1 MPLDESARLAAL
13 LRLEILDT
21 DPEAAFD
28 DLVRAAAQVCGVPIS
43 LVSLVDDRRQWFK
56 ARVGLDATQT
66 PRDIAFCAHAIE
78 GEAEIMEVPDAT
90 KDPRFAQSPLVVG
103 RPDIRF
109 YAGAK
114 LTSSDGHALG
124 TLCVI
129 DRKPH
134 HLLPWQRD
142 VLASLGRQVVHLI
155 ELRYALNQLK
165 KEPEALSASRFKN
178 LIQEVAAGAIYCSG
192 NCLTFNDQVT
202 SIIGY
207 RNDELPTVD
216 KWFAALYG
224 DRQADVRKWYEQ
236 DRASGFLKP
245 RLVAIR
251 HHDGSTRHLE
261 FTAYLSA
268 TDEVWLVRNV
278 TDQVNAEERFRVL
291 FEHSSDA
298 HLLFDETGIIDCN
311 QAAVRMLGGSD
322 KQQILNI
329 HPARLSPEVQP
340 DGQRSD
346 VKSAEM
352 DRLAQQNGHHRFEW
366 THRCFDGSDISVEVS
381 LTKVE
386 LSGRPVLLVV
396 WHDLT
401 ERKKA
406 EEVERQREKRW
417 LLALEASG
425 DGVWDWDLETNRVFF
440 SARWKAMLGHTE
452 NEISDDLDELDRRMH
467 PDEKEAVYAEVKR
480 HLKGEIAHFVKEHRL
495 LCKNGSWKWILDR
508 GMVVER
514 FPDGRPRRMI
524 GTHADL
530 TERRQMEERLRLE
543 QERFRAMSDASPVG
557 IFVTDVAGEATYLND
572 RLCKLAGMAEAV
584 ALGIGWVEALHPD
597 DRQRTFSVWNQAV
610 IDGGLFTHEHRF
622 AHRDGRVVWVHLMA
636 APMHMAGKI
645 VGYVGTISDITDRH
659 LNDQRLVDSLRR
671 FDLVA
676 AGAAIGI
683 WETRFDPEK
692 WQAQIT
698 KDLPFYWSPRF
709 IEIMGYSADEFPMR
723 LEPWLQALYPDDREL
738 ALAGVNECL
747 AFGVPYNV
755 EYRLR
760 HKSGDYH
767 WYHATG
773 EAERDAQGRPLRF
786 AGSMSDI
793 TKRKRDE
800 DLLEQA
806 RIQLLDAVGAID
818 AGFAMFDADDCL
830 VISNHRFAEIY
841 GLSGGPS
848 GDLQVPGTP
857 YRGILA
863 GIVHSGAL
871 QKLSVTSDSW
881 ISERLAEHQ
890 HPGSEQE
897 FNVAGRWIRIAE
909 RRTAD
914 GGIVSLHTDV
924 TILKQAHDDMRQAR
938 DIAEQATCAKSDF
951 LATMSHEI
959 RTPMNGVI
967 GMTSLLLDSELTPQ
981 QRDFAETVRT
991 CGDNLLSLIND
1002 ILDFSKM
1009 EAGHLRLEH
1018 ISFSPRRLV
1027 EDAVALLAEQAQSKG
1042 LELVALIDA
1051 AVPSKLLGDPGRLR
1065 QVVLNLLSN
1074 AIKFTARGE
1083 VVLTLDRMPDSS
1095 GRLPLTL
1102 AIRDTG
1108 IGIPEHARDRMF
1120 KAFSQADSSTTRK
1133 FGGTG
1138 LGLVICQRL
1147 VTLMGGDIDFTSEVG
1162 VGTQFTCRIMLDP
1175 VKDEDSPLA
1184 SPSLVGKQVW
1194 LIGGHP
1200 LGRRVMRDQVLAW
1213 GMHCDES
1220 ENPDDM
1226 VTWSVTK
1233 KPDLLVIDHDVR
1245 GGGLVVGKALSRYPN
1260 LAAVPKIL
1268 VATTGMRGMAAAAID
1283 SGFSGFLTKPLR
1295 QAQLFDCLLVVLDQR
1310 SRLVDHPT
1318 SATPTLVTRHTLAE
1332 DTLRPRVL
1340 VVEDNV
1346 VNRQVAVAMLGK
1358 LGCLCDI
1365 ATNGKEAV
1373 EATALQQYQIVF
1385 MDCQMPVMDGFA
1397 ATTAIRH
1404 REGGDQRVRIVALTA
1419 NAMSGDR
1426 ERCLA
1431 SGMDDYLAKPVG
1443 LSDFSK
1449 AIERGRGV
1457 KIPLAPS
1464 MSTPTSSS
1472 EPIIDDVALRGLL
1485 EAIDLDTVCSVI
1497 ELMRN
1502 DATAVINE
1510 LRQAAQANDV
1520 IALGRIAH
1528 RLKGSS
1534 GTLGMLQLQSLCQTL
1549 EQQAC
1554 HKKLINLDQQVT
1566 AIAVALSTALPL
1578 LENHPALK
1586 AT

>member
-1 MPLDESARLAAL
+1 MPLDEAARLAAL

-28 DLVRAAAQVCGVPIS
+28 DLVRAAAHVCGAPIS

-78 GEAEIMEVPDAT
+78 GDAEIMEIPDAT

-114 LTSSDGHALG
+114 LTTSDGHALG

-129 DRKPH
+129 DRQPRE
-134 HLLPWQRD
+134 LLPWQRE
-142 VLASLGRQVVHLI
+142 VLATLGRQVVRLI
-155 ELRYALNQLK
+155 EWRHALNQLK
-165 KEPEALSASRFKN
+165 HGAETPGHSSLRR
-178 LIQEVAAGAIYCSG
+178 LIQEVPAGAIYRSG
-192 NCLTFNDQVT
+192 DRLSFNDQVT

-207 RNDELPTVD
+207 RNHELPTID
-216 KWFAALYG
+216 SWFAVLHG
-224 DRQADVRKWYEQ
+224 DRQAEVRKWYEQ
-236 DRASGFLKP
+236 DRAQGFLKP
-245 RLVAIR
+245 RLVAVRHQDGSIR
-251 HHDGSTRHLE
+251 HVE
-261 FTAYLSA
+261 FAGYLSA
-268 TDEVWLVRNV
+268 SDEVWLVRNV
-278 TDQVNAEERFRVL
+278 TAQINAEERFRVL

-298 HLLFDETGIIDCN
+298 HLLFDESGIIDCN
-311 QAAVRMLGGSD
+311 QAAVRMLGGTD
-322 KQQILNI
+322 KQQLLNI
-329 HPARLSPEVQP
+329 HPARLSPEIQP
-340 DGQRSD
+340 DGRRSD
-346 VKSAEM
+346 DKSAEM
-352 DRLAQQNGHHRFEW
+352 DGLAQQHGHHRFEW
-366 THRCFDGSDISVEVS
+366 THRRFDGSDILVDVS

-406 EEVERQREKRW
+406 EEAERQREKRW
-417 LLALEASG
+417 LLALDASG

-440 SARWKAMLGHTE
+440 SARWKAMLGHAE
-452 NEISDDLDELDRRMH
+452 DEVSDALDEWDRRVH
-467 PDEKEAVYAEVKR
+467 PDEKEAVYAERNR
-480 HLKGEIAHFVKEHRL
+480 HLNGAIPQYVKEHRL
-495 LCKNGSWKWILDR
+495 LCKDGSWKWILDR
-508 GMVVER
+508 GLVVER

-557 IFVTDVAGEATYLND
+557 IFVTDVAGQATYLND
-572 RLCKLAGMAEAV
+572 RWCTLAGMTEA
-584 ALGIGWVEALHPD
+584 AGLGAGWSEALHPD
-597 DRQRTFSVWNQAV
+597 DRKHTFSVWNQAI
-610 IDGGLFTHEHRF
+610 IDGGLFTNEHRF
-622 AHRDGRVVWVHLMA
+622 LHSGGRVVWTQVMA
-636 APMHMAGKI
+636 APMHIAGKI
-645 VGYVGTISDITDRH
+645 VGYVGTVSDITDRH
-659 LNDQRLVDSLRR
+659 LNEQRLVDSLRR

-676 AGAAIGI
+676 AGASIGI

-698 KDLPFYWSPRF
+698 NDLPFYWSPRF
-709 IEIMGYSADEFPMR
+709 IEIMGYAVDEFPMR
-723 LEPWLQALYPDDREL
+723 LEPWLQAIHPDDRER
-738 ALAGVNECL
+738 ALAGVGECL

-760 HKSGDYH
+760 HKSGEYH

-793 TKRKRDE
+793 TTRKRDE
-800 DLLEQA
+800 ELLDQA
-806 RIQLLDAVGAID
+806 RVQLLDAVGAID

-841 GLSGGPS
+841 GLSG
-848 GDLQVPGTP
+848 DQQMPGTS
-857 YRGILA
+857 YQEILSA
-863 GIVHSGAL
+863 MVHGAL

-881 ISERLAEHQ
+881 ITERLAEHQ

-938 DIAEQATCAKSDF
+938 DIAEQAARAKSDF

-967 GMTSLLLDSELTPQ
+967 GMTSLLLDTPLTPQ

-1042 LELVALIDA
+1042 LELVALIGA

-1083 VVLTLDRMPDSS
+1083 VVLTLDRAPDAN
-1095 GRLPLTL
+1095 GRVPLTL

-1108 IGIPEHARDRMF
+1108 IGIPEQARERMF

-1147 VTLMGGDIDFTSEVG
+1147 VVLMGGDIDFASTVG
-1162 VGTQFTCRIMLDP
+1162 VGTQFTCRIVLDP
-1175 VKDEDSPLA
+1175 VKDEESPLA
-1184 SPSLVGKQVW
+1184 NPGLVGKQVW

-1200 LGRRVMRDQVLAW
+1200 LGRRVMRDQVLSW
-1213 GMHCDES
+1213 GMRCDET
-1220 ENPDDM
+1220 ENPDD
-1226 VTWSVTK
+1226 VVAWSATK

-1245 GGGLVVGKALSRYPN
+1245 GGGLVVGVALASYPN

-1268 VATTGMRGMAAAAID
+1268 VATTGMRGMAAAATEA
-1283 SGFSGFLTKPLR
+1283 GFSGFLTKPLR
-1295 QAQLFDCLLVVLDQR
+1295 QAQLFDCLLVVLDQL
-1310 SRLVDHPT
+1310 SRLGDHPT
-1318 SATPTLVTRHTLAE
+1318 SAAPILVTRHTLAE

-1340 VVEDNV
+1340 VVEDNL

-1358 LGCLCDI
+1358 IGCLCDI
-1365 ATNGKEAV
+1365 ATNGQEAV
-1373 EATALQQYQIVF
+1373 EATALQHYQIVF

-1397 ATTAIRH
+1397 ATTAIRQ
-1404 REGGDQRVRIVALTA
+1404 REGGGQRVRIVALTA

-1431 SGMDDYLAKPVG
+1431 AGMDDYLSKPVG
-1443 LSDFSK
+1443 PTDFAK
-1449 AIERGRGV
+1449 AFERARGMN
-1457 KIPLAPS
+1457 IAPFPS
-1464 MSTPTSSS
+1464 APTPTPNS
-1472 EPIIDDVALRGLL
+1472 EPAIDDVALRALL
-1485 EAIDLDTVCSVI
+1485 DATDLDTVRSVI

-1502 DATAVINE
+1502 DATAVVEE
-1510 LRQAAQANDV
+1510 LRQAAQTKDAV
-1520 IALGRIAH
+1520 ALGRIAH

-1534 GTLGMLQLQSLCQTL
+1534 GTLGMLQVQSLCQTL
-1549 EQQAC
+1549 EQQAS
-1554 HKKLINLDQQVT
+1554 HKKLINPDQQVT
-1566 AIAVALSTALPL
+1566 AIAEALSTALPL
-1578 LENHPALK
+1578 LENHSAV
-1586 AT
+1586 TGS

>member
-1 MPLDESARLAAL
+1 MPFDESARLAAL

-21 DPEAAFD
+21 DPEAGFD

-78 GEAEIMEVPDAT
+78 GDAEIMEVPDAT

-114 LTSSDGHALG
+114 LTTSDGHALG

-129 DRKPH
+129 DRQARN
-134 HLLPWQRD
+134 LLPWQRD
-142 VLASLGRQVVHLI
+142 VLATLGRQVVRLI
-155 ELRYALNQLK
+155 EVRYALNQLK
-165 KEPEALSASRFKN
+165 SESKGAGFSSLKN
-178 LIQEVAAGAIYCSG
+178 LIQEVPAGAVYRSG
-192 NCLTFNDQVT
+192 DRLTFNDQVT
-202 SIIGY
+202 KIIGY
-207 RNDELPTVD
+207 RNEELPTVD
-216 KWFAALYG
+216 RWFITLHGEYHAEN
-224 DRQADVRKWYEQ
+224 RKLYEQ
-236 DRASGFLKP
+236 DRAAGFLKS
-245 RLVAIR
+245 RVMAVR
-251 HHDGSTRHLE
+251 RKDGSTGHLE
-261 FTAYLSA
+261 FASYLSA
-268 TDEVWLVRNV
+268 SDEVWLVRNV
-278 TDQVNAEERFRVL
+278 TDQINAEERFRVL

-298 HLLFDETGIIDCN
+298 HLLFDESGIIDCN
-311 QAAVRMLGGSD
+311 QAVVRMLGGTD
-322 KQQILNI
+322 KQQIMNI
-329 HPARLSPEVQP
+329 HPARLSPEIQP
-340 DGQRSD
+340 DGRRSD
-346 VKSAEM
+346 DKSAEM
-352 DRLAQQNGHHRFEW
+352 DGLAQQHGHHRFEW
-366 THRCFDGSDISVEVS
+366 THRRFDGSDIQVEVS
-381 LTKVE
+381 LTRVE

-406 EEVERQREKRW
+406 EEAERQREKRW

-440 SARWKAMLGHTE
+440 SARWKAMLGHAE
-452 NEISDDLDELDRRMH
+452 HEISDAFDEWDRRMH
-467 PDEKEAVYAEVKR
+467 PDEKGDVDAEIKR
-480 HLKGEIAHFVKEHRL
+480 HLNGEIAQYVKEHRL
-495 LCKNGSWKWILDR
+495 LCKDGSWKWILDR

-530 TERRQMEERLRLE
+530 TERRQMEELLRLE
-543 QERFRAMSDASPVG
+543 QERFRAMSDSSPIG
-557 IFVTDVAGEATYLND
+557 IFTTDVAGGATYLNQ
-572 RLCKLAGMAEAV
+572 RWCELAGLRHEN
-584 ALGIGWVEALHPD
+584 ALGSGWANALHPD
-597 DRQRTFSVWNQAV
+597 DRADLFAKWNEAV
-610 IDGGLFTHEHRF
+610 NAEDIFTSEYRF
-622 AHRDGRVVWVHLMA
+622 RHADERVVWIQCKA
-636 APMHMAGKI
+636 APMQLGGKTM
-645 VGYVGTISDITDRH
+645 GYVGTVTDITDRH
-659 LNDQRLVDSLRR
+659 LNEERLVDSLRR
-671 FDLVA
+671 FDLVV

-692 WQAQIT
+692 WQVQIT
-698 KDLPFYWSPRF
+698 NDLPFYWSPRF

-723 LEPWLQALYPDDREL
+723 LEPWLQAIHPGDRER
-738 ALAGVNECL
+738 ALAGVGECL

-773 EAERDAQGRPLRF
+773 EAERDEQGRPLRF

-793 TKRKRDE
+793 TTRKRDE
-800 DLLEQA
+800 DLLEKA

-857 YRGILA
+857 YRAILA

-881 ISERLAEHQ
+881 ITERLAEHQ

-924 TILKQAHDDMRQAR
+924 TILKQAHDDMRQSR
-938 DIAEQATCAKSDF
+938 DIAEQAARAKSDF

-967 GMTSLLLDSELTPQ
+967 GMTSLLLDTQLTPQ

-1042 LELVALIDA
+1042 LELVALIGA

-1065 QVVLNLLSN
+1065 QIVLNLLSN

-1083 VVLTLDRMPDSS
+1083 VVLTLDRLPDTN
-1095 GRLPLTL
+1095 GRIPLML

-1108 IGIPEHARDRMF
+1108 VGIPEHARERMF

-1147 VTLMGGDIDFTSEVG
+1147 VALMGGEIDFTSEVG
-1162 VGTQFTCRIMLDP
+1162 VGTQFTCRIMLDA
-1175 VKDEDSPLA
+1175 VKDEETPLTSPG
-1184 SPSLVGKQVW
+1184 LVGQSVW

-1213 GMHCDES
+1213 GMHCDET
-1220 ENPDDM
+1220 ENLDDM
-1226 VTWSVTK
+1226 LAWSATR
-1233 KPDLLVIDHDVR
+1233 KPDLMVIDHDVR
-1245 GGGLVVGKALSRYPN
+1245 GGGLVVGAALSSSPN

-1268 VATTGMRGMAAAAID
+1268 VATAGMRGMAAAAIEV
-1283 SGFSGFLTKPLR
+1283 GFSGFLTKPLR

-1310 SRLVDHPT
+1310 CRVSDDTTHAAP
-1318 SATPTLVTRHTLAE
+1318 ALVTRHTLAE

-1340 VVEDNV
+1340 VVEDNL
-1346 VNRQVAVAMLGK
+1346 VNRQVAVGMLSK
-1358 LGCLCDI
+1358 LGCLCDV
-1365 ATNGKEAV
+1365 ASNGKEAV
-1373 EATALQQYQIVF
+1373 EATARQTYQIIF
-1385 MDCQMPVMDGFA
+1385 MDCQMPVMDGLA
-1397 ATTAIRH
+1397 ATVVIRQ
-1404 REGGDQRVRIVALTA
+1404 REGGERHVRIVALTA

-1431 SGMDDYLAKPVG
+1431 SGMDDYVSKPV
-1443 LSDFSK
+1443 SSTDFAK
-1449 AIERGRGV
+1449 ALERARGV
-1457 KIPLAPS
+1457 KISAVS
-1464 MSTPTSSS
+1464 TVSTPSNS
-1472 EPIIDDVALRGLL
+1472 EPAVDDDALRALL
-1485 EAIDLDTVCSVI
+1485 EATDIETVRSVI

-1502 DATAVINE
+1502 DVAVVIYE
-1510 LRQAAQANDV
+1510 LRQAAQTNDA

-1534 GTLGMLQLQSLCQTL
+1534 GTLGMLHVQSLCQTL
-1549 EQQAC
+1549 EQQVRQ
-1554 HKKLINLDQQVT
+1554 KKMINLDQQVT
-1566 AIAVALSTALPL
+1566 VIAQALNTALPL
-1578 LENHPALK
+1578 LEKHAAVTGL
-1586 AT
+1586 